1 VIETQFYILSEELYE
16 QFNQEA
22 EEHGMK
28 IDHYLLEF
36 CEVKGPPI
44 TLY

>member
-1 VIETQFYILSEELYE
+1 VIETQFYILSEEQFD

-36 CEVKGPPI
+36 CEVKVPPI
-44 TLY
+44 TIN